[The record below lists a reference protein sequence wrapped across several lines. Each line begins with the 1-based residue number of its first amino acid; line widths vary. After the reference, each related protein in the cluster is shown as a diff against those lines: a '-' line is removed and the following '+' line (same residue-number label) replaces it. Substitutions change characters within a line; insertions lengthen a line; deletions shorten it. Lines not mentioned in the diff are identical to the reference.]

1 MLGHILLTAVN
12 AVAPIVLLI
21 LFCCWLRRKE
31 FLSEGSLLVCILMAL
46 GLITV

>member
-21 LFCCWLRRKE
+21 ALGWFLRRAG
-31 FLSEGSLLVCILMAL
+31 FLNAIS
-46 GLITV
+46 